1 MINILVC
8 WPASFDPLMLE
19 DEGITVGITGID
31 VIDWSV
37 PDLSLML
44 DEDELRTIDFVV
56 VPLMLVGDGRR
67 TFDNIVSGDVV
78 DWSEVTVSMV
88 IVDEERLVDV
98 PMDKDKI

>member
-1 MINILVC
+1 
-8 WPASFDPLMLE
+8 MLE

-31 VIDWSV
+31 VLDWSV

-67 TFDNIVSGDVV
+67 TFDDIVSGDVV

-88 IVDEERLVDV
+88 TVDEERLVAV